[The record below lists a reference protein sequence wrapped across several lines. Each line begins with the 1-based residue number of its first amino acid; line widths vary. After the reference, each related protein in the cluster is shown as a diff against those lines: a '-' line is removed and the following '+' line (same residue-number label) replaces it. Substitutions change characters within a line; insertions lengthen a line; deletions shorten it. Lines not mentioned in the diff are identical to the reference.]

1 MTKKPNQK
9 MTLDE
14 STSSRDKDV
23 HPDNYVQDCIEKGIT
38 QFSIIKGLPKTISR
52 CVRLMDTPDEKMMA
66 TYSAITVAGA
76 LMPKV
81 WFNYDNKRTHLQ
93 VMVVIVYPPASGKGK
108 VALFNLLLKRIN
120 QEQRESNNKLLRVYN
135 LKMKDFQKALK
146 NGGFPDPPE
155 KPSLKLLTIPGNISS
170 AKLVEQLAENN
181 GNMAILTIETEID
194 AFTNMFTS
202 PFGGDNAMMLRKI
215 FHNENISVMRKTNS
229 EHLEAENPKMALL
242 LTGTPIQISSLFKNN
257 KDGLNSRFIVL
268 SGAGSSDWKDVQPA
282 ESSVPLDEQFERIGN
297 TFYAIYHHFKEL
309 EIEIKFSEEQW
320 AALNMLGTAW
330 LERCITVNE
339 DFAGIAKRHVNMI
352 VRVASTLTVI
362 RFFEQ
367 KQTKDVI
374 HCADI
379 DFKTAVGLLKYSF
392 ESALDVFTKLP
403 DEAVPKDRSDE
414 FFNLIPESF
423 KRKEIAPL
431 KNTLGVS
438 DKWIDRILVKLVNH
452 GRLLK
457 LSHGKYEKV
466 ALSVLS

>member
-1 MTKKPNQK
+1 LSFSLQ
-9 MTLDE
+9 TL
-14 STSSRDKDV
+14 KDGSY
-23 HPDNYVQDCIEKGIT
+23 NCIQLQSAGYTVAQLKSVN
-38 QFSIIKGLPKTISR
+38 FSIPNILTAYTLNDISSVGYTLIDLSSANIR
-52 CVRLMDTPDEKMMA
+52 TTDLFQANYSVVQLKSLG
-66 TYSAITVAGA
+66 YSA
-76 LMPKV
+76 L
-81 WFNYDNKRTHLQ
+81 D
-93 VMVVIVYPPASGKGK
+93 
-108 VALFNLLLKRIN
+108 
-120 QEQRESNNKLLRVYN
+120 
-135 LKMKDFQKALK
+135 LK

-268 SGAGSSDWKDVQPA
+268 SGAGSSDWKDVQPS
-282 ESSVPLDEQFERIGN
+282 ESSVPLDEQFEQIGN

-320 AALNMLGTAW
+320 AVLNKLGAGW
-330 LERCITVNE
+330 LERCIALNE
-339 DFAGIAKRHVNMI
+339 EFAGIAKRHVNMI
-352 VRVASTLTVI
+352 TRVASTLTVI
-362 RFFEQ
+362 RSFEQ
-367 KQTKDVI
+367 KQTKEVI

-403 DEAVPKDRSDE
+403 EEAVVKDRSDE

-423 KRKEIAPL
+423 KRKEIAPI

-438 DKWIDRILVKLVNH
+438 DRWIDRMLVKLVSQN
-452 GRLLK
+452 RILNI
-457 LSHGKYEKV
+457 SHGNYEKQT
-466 ALSVLS
+466 LS